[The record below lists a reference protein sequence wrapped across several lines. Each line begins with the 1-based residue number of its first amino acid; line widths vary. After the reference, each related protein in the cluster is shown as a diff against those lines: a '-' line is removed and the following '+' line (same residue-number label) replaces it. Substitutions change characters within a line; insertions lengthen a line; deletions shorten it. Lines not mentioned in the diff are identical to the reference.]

1 MDMIDARIIGEM
13 ISDCRISYNALAE
26 KLEMTANAIR
36 GRVSKLLEAGVL
48 CFDVCL
54 SYAQVGAQPLLVE
67 VRMESNVTSDSIIEE
82 LGQHLLIYVVTPL
95 PDGHLILV
103 ADYRSPVEMAN
114 LLQFVR
120 TRESVVD
127 ISSHSLI
134 TAQGKKGD
142 INLDQVR
149 VLKSLLDDPR
159 KPITAIADDIG
170 MTARRVRR
178 ALQKCYD
185 EETIQ
190 FASRWNPNL
199 GDSPA
204 VVSKIRWNPDSFE
217 LREAVLWLHEAFPE
231 QYWYS
236 YLSATE
242 PVFFST
248 FILDHIRDMEG
259 IDVKLEESS
268 RVDHADTQFVY
279 PSRLYPR
286 PRRVWLEEF
295 IDEQLGSSA

>member
-1 MDMIDARIIGEM
+1 MIDARIIGEM

-67 VRMESNVTSDSIIEE
+67 VRMESNVTSDNIIEE

-149 VLKSLLDDPR
+149 VLKSLLDEVAISADDDMLTYLKPKTHLVKGR
-159 KPITAIADDIG
+159 AQREIPALVEKIEADLVVMGTVARTGIPGFFMGNTAETILNQINCSVLAIKPPGFVTPIT
-170 MTARRVRR
+170 
-178 ALQKCYD
+178 
-185 EETIQ
+185 
-190 FASRWNPNL
+190 
-199 GDSPA
+199 
-204 VVSKIRWNPDSFE
+204 
-217 LREAVLWLHEAFPE
+217 
-231 QYWYS
+231 
-236 YLSATE
+236 
-242 PVFFST
+242 
-248 FILDHIRDMEG
+248 
-259 IDVKLEESS
+259 LEE
-268 RVDHADTQFVY
+268 
-279 PSRLYPR
+279 
-286 PRRVWLEEF
+286 
-295 IDEQLGSSA
+295 